1 MKFNRP
7 GRGRYRPE
15 SDPPGGPLRPYWAVF
30 VLSQRDIHTLAAFA
44 VAAFLVLAAVS
55 VSSPS
60 TVEAKYF
67 STEDFLPFIDLNTAT
82 VDELVLVP
90 LVGDKRAADI
100 AAYRDGVGRIA
111 NIEELRKVSG
121 IGDKT
126 IENLKAY
133 CYIANGRVAPRE
145 EGLSPGDAE

>member
-7 GRGRYRPE
+7 GSGGYKPE
-15 SDPPGGPLRPYWAVF
+15 IDPPGGPLRPYWAVF
-30 VLSQRDIHTLAAFA
+30 ILSGRDVHTLAALA
-44 VAAFLVLAAVS
+44 AAAFVVLAAVTA
-55 VSSPS
+55 SSAS

-67 STEDFLPFIDLNTAT
+67 STEDFLPFIDLNAAT

-111 NIEELRKVSG
+111 DIEELRKVSG

-133 CYIANGRVAPRE
+133 CFIAEGRAAPRE
-145 EGLSPGDAE
+145 DGPSPRGAE